1 MENEISNLQIEKK
14 IFVIRGVHVMIDR
27 DIAEL
32 YGVETRILNQAVK
45 RNLNRFPEE
54 FMFQMN
60 DEEFENWKSQIVIS
74 NCSRSQSVILNKE
87 SLYDENL
94 ISQIVISSSSRSQ
107 KATLNTNSG
116 SDEILMS
123 QFATSSSDKM
133 GLRKKPFVFT
143 EHGVTMLASVLKSET
158 AVKASIQIVK
168 AFVSMRHFVQSNS
181 EIFAELKS
189 IRQHQIETDV
199 HLNESD
205 KRIDQLFTLMDKY
218 NVKDTQGIFFQGQI
232 FDAYAKFETFIQA
245 AKKEIVLID
254 GYVDLSVL
262 QRLAKKQ
269 KGVKVTIYTNPKT
282 KLTVQDVQT
291 FNAQYPTLTLNQTT
305 KMHDRF
311 MIIDNKVLYHIGA
324 SLKDLGKKC
333 FAFEILDASII
344 PAILQNL

>member
-1 MENEISNLQIEKK
+1 MDGMENEISNLQIEKK
-14 IFVIRGVHVMIDR
+14 IFVIRGVQVMIDR

-60 DEEFENWKSQIVIS
+60 DEEFDNWKSQIVIS
-74 NCSRSQSVILNKE
+74 SWGGIR
-87 SLYDENL
+87 
-94 ISQIVISSSSRSQ
+94 
-107 KATLNTNSG
+107 KA
-116 SDEILMS
+116 
-123 QFATSSSDKM
+123 
-133 GLRKKPFVFT
+133 PFVFT

-205 KRIDQLFTLMDKY
+205 KKIDQLFTLMDKY

-269 KGVKVTIYTNPKT
+269 KGVKVTIYTDPKT
-282 KLTVQDVQT
+282 KLTSQDVQN
-291 FNAQYPTLTLNQTT
+291 FNAQYPSLTLNYTT

-311 MIIDNKVLYHIGA
+311 MIIDNKILYHIGA

-333 FAFEILDASII
+333 FAFEILDSSII

>member
-14 IFVIRGVHVMIDR
+14 IFVIRSAQVMIDR

-32 YGVETRILNQAVK
+32 YGVETKVLNQAVK
-45 RNLNRFPEE
+45 RNIQRFPQE
-54 FMFQMN
+54 FMFQLSR
-60 DEEFENWKSQIVIS
+60 EEIDSVKSQFVT
-74 NCSRSQSVILNKE
+74 SRNNIF
-87 SLYDENL
+87 
-94 ISQIVISSSSRSQ
+94 
-107 KATLNTNSG
+107 SG
-116 SDEILMS
+116 QEGG
-123 QFATSSSDKM
+123 T
-133 GLRKKPFVFT
+133 RKLPYVFT
-143 EHGVTMLASVLKSET
+143 EQGCAMLSAVLKSDT
-158 AVKASIQIVK
+158 AVQVSIQIMK

-189 IRQHQIETDV
+189 IRHHQIETDV

-205 KRIDQLFTLMDKY
+205 KKIDQLFTLMDKY

-232 FDAYAKFETFIQA
+232 FDAYAKFESFIQA

-262 QRLAKKQ
+262 QRLAKRQ
-269 KGVKVTIYTNPKT
+269 KGVNVTIYTDPKT
-282 KLTVQDVQT
+282 KLTAQDVQT
-291 FNAQYPTLTLNQTT
+291 FNEQYPTLTLNYTT

-311 MIIDNKVLYHIGA
+311 MIIDNKILYHIGA

>member
-14 IFVIRGVHVMIDR
+14 IFVIRGVQVMIDR

-32 YGVETRILNQAVK
+32 YGVETKVLNQAVK
-45 RNLNRFPEE
+45 RNIQRFPQE
-54 FMFQMN
+54 FMFQLSR
-60 DEEFENWKSQIVIS
+60 EEIDSVKSQFVT
-74 NCSRSQSVILNKE
+74 SRNNIF
-87 SLYDENL
+87 
-94 ISQIVISSSSRSQ
+94 
-107 KATLNTNSG
+107 SG
-116 SDEILMS
+116 QEGG
-123 QFATSSSDKM
+123 T
-133 GLRKKPFVFT
+133 RKLPYVFT
-143 EHGVTMLASVLKSET
+143 EQGCAMLSAVLKSDT
-158 AVKASIQIVK
+158 AIQVSIQIMK

-181 EIFAELKS
+181 QIFAELKS
-189 IRQHQIETDV
+189 IRHHQIETDV

-205 KRIDQLFTLMDKY
+205 KKIDQLFTLMDKY

-232 FDAYAKFETFIQA
+232 FDAYAKFESFIQV

-262 QRLAKKQ
+262 QRLAKRQ
-269 KGVKVTIYTNPKT
+269 KGVNVTIYTDPKT
-282 KLTVQDVQT
+282 KLTAQDIQN
-291 FNAQYPTLTLNQTT
+291 FNVQYPKLTLNYTT

-311 MIIDNKVLYHIGA
+311 MIIDNKILYHIGA